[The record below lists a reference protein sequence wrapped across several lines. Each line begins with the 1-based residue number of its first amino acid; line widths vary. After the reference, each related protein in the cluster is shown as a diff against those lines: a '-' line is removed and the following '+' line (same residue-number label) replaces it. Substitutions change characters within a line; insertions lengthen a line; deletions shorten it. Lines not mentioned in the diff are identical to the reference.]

1 MRFRHTTINVLAVS
15 GRVVLSLILATAAV
29 LLLNAIWTYYERDPR
44 TRDGHVRADV
54 VGVTTDVSG
63 LVTEVDVEGNRFVHK
78 GQILFQVDP
87 ARFAIALRQAEATVE
102 ARQADLVYARQQ
114 SVRDHALRGL
124 VSQQDID
131 QADNSLRSARAAL
144 DLAQAARDSAALDLR
159 RATVRAPVDGV
170 ASYVNLRPG
179 AYVHAGTPLLALV
192 DAASIRVEGYFQETR
207 LDRIHIGD
215 RARIHLIGDKTLLYG
230 HVSSITGAVNDSDTT
245 VGANL
250 LPSIDP
256 NFAWVRLAQRVPVRI
271 TIDGHPS
278 APLLLPGRTASIVIL
293 GPDPGPASTGSTAV
307 HAGPAAASGTVP
319 APAVAGSTG
328 VSARDRNHWPQQVA
342 PAQPGAGGDWP

>member
-1 MRFRHTTINVLAVS
+1 MRLRHTTINVLAVS
-15 GRVVLSLILATAAV
+15 GRVVLSLFLAAV
-29 LLLNAIWTYYERDPR
+29 AWFLLDAIWTYYERDPR

-63 LVTEVDVEGNRFVHK
+63 LVTAVNIEGNRYVRK

-102 ARQADLVYARQQ
+102 SRQADLIYARQQ
-114 SVRDHALRGL
+114 ARRDHALRGL
-124 VSQQDID
+124 VAQQQTD
-131 QADNSLRSARAAL
+131 QADSNLRAAHAAL
-144 DLAQAARDSAALDLR
+144 DLALAARDSAALDLR

-179 AYVHAGTPLLALV
+179 AYVHAGTAVLALV
-192 DAASIRVEGYFQETR
+192 DADSIRVEGYFQETR
-207 LDRIHIGD
+207 LGRIHIGD

-245 VGANL
+245 VGSNL

-256 NFAWVRLAQRVPVRI
+256 NFSWVRLAQRVPVRI
-271 TIDGHPS
+271 TIDGHP
-278 APLLLPGRTASIVIL
+278 AQPLLLPGRTASIVIL
-293 GPDPGPASTGSTAV
+293 GSDHAPASTASV
-307 HAGPAAASGTVP
+307 PAAGSSAT
-319 APAVAGSTG
+319 APAG
-328 VSARDRNHWPQQVA
+328 DRNHWPQQVA
-342 PAQPGAGGDWP
+342 PPQPGTAGEWP